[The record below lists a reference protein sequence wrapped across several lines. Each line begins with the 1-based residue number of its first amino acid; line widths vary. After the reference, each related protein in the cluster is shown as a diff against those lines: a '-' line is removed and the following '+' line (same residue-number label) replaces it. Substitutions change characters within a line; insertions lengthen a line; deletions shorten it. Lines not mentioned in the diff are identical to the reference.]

1 MTGRSNAA
9 SGSGGGLEIVEGVLQ
24 ASDFT
29 MARVIYF
36 DADTNSS
43 GDVTVGLKGN
53 PPVFET
59 TIHTYVGSIVY
70 IFLGAPESGLKQVNS
85 QLSDVYEVT
94 GNFLVTGTM

>member
-1 MTGRSNAA
+1 MVGRSNAA
-9 SGSGGGLEIVEGVLQ
+9 SGGGGGLEIVEGVLQ
-24 ASDFT
+24 ASELT
-29 MARVIYF
+29 IAEVVYF

-70 IFLGAPESGLKQVNS
+70 IPRGGPESGLKK
-85 QLSDVYEVT
+85 LYSDVYEVT
-94 GNFLVTGTM
+94 GNFLVTGSM

>member
-9 SGSGGGLEIVEGVLQ
+9 SGSEGGLEIVEGVLQ
-24 ASDFT
+24 ANELT
-29 MARVIYF
+29 IAEVIYF

-43 GDVTVGLKGN
+43 GEVTVGLKGN

-70 IFLGAPESGLKQVNS
+70 ISLGGPESGLKQVIG
-85 QLSDVYEVT
+85 QAYEVT
-94 GNFLVTGTM
+94 GNFLVTGSM

>member
-24 ASDFT
+24 ASDT
-29 MARVIYF
+29 SMARVIYF

-70 IFLGAPESGLKQVNS
+70 IFLGAPKSGLKRVNG
-85 QLSDVYEVT
+85 DVYEVT
-94 GNFLVTGTM
+94 GNFLVIGTS

>member
-1 MTGRSNAA
+1 MVGRSNAA
-9 SGSGGGLEIVEGVLQ
+9 SGSGGGLEIVEGILQ

-29 MARVIYF
+29 MAEVLYF

-70 IFLGAPESGLKQVNS
+70 ISQGGTKSGLKQMHSN
-85 QLSDVYEVT
+85 VYEVT